1 MLKWTRRAAVIG
13 VMSLGL
19 LVSGCST
26 TTTSTNNT
34 ESTSES
40 SSAAATGNAQTTGN
54 RQQTYKQLANMTY
67 KSGGAAAIKVNSGKS
82 TLAASQWKNS
92 KIDYGNLDHLNRTTT
107 DTAYLSRANLG
118 KSAGRAAQTW
128 SPTGWHN
135 QPIKVNGK
143 RVFPQN
149 RGHLIAYTIS
159 FNLTNTGKY
168 RAGEGGSLDNPKNLA
183 TQTAYSNQKTMQIY
197 EDQVRTALQQGKKVI
212 YQVTTVFR
220 GNELMPRGYWSQ
232 AVSTDGSVNFNV
244 YIWNVEPGVSFDYA
258 TGRGKAD
265 SGMQVAGADKVNS
278 SANTSQSRSYSKR
291 PTTSKQVE
299 RELYRYGYKY
309 VKKHLQQ

>member
-1 MLKWTRRAAVIG
+1 MWKWMRRSGLIG
-13 VMSLGL
+13 ILSLAL
-19 LVSGCST
+19 LLGGCSELSSVT
-26 TTTSTNNT
+26 GESSSS
-34 ESTSES
+34 ESTSS
-40 SSAAATGNAQTTGN
+40 QTKTTGN
-54 RQQTYKQLANMTY
+54 TQQTYNKLANMTY
-67 KSGGAAAIKVNSGKS
+67 QSGGPAAIKVNSGKS
-82 TLAASQWKNS
+82 TLAASQWKKS
-92 KIDYGNLDHLNRTTT
+92 KIDYGNLDSLNRTTT

-135 QPIKVNGK
+135 QPITVNGK

-159 FNLTNTGKY
+159 FNLTNTGQY

-212 YQVTTVFR
+212 YRVTTVFR

-244 YIWNVEPGVSFDYA
+244 YIWNVEPGVSFNYA

-265 SGMQVAGADKVNS
+265 RQMQVAGAEKVNS
-278 SANTSQSRSYSKR
+278 SANTSSRSYSQR
-291 PTTSKQVE
+291 PTTTKQVE
-299 RELYRYGYKY
+299 RELVKYGYKY
-309 VKKHLQQ
+309 VKKALN